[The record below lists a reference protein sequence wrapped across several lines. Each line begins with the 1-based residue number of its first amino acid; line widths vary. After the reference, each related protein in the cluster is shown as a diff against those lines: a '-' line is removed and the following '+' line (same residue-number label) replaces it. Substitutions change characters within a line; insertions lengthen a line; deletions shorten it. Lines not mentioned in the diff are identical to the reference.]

1 MYGVIRRVSGGKHGG
16 SNSYQGV
23 SWYHEEIQGVLL
35 EFWGG
40 ISGFQGILL
49 EFWRGISGFQGV
61 LLEFWRGISGF
72 QGGFIGVLGR
82 YQRISEGQGLYQGV
96 SKDFKSI
103 IIWSSETYVKG
114 DIRRFQDG
122 FERFLS
128 GIFG

>member
-40 ISGFQGILL
+40 ISGFQGI
-49 EFWRGISGFQGV
+49 